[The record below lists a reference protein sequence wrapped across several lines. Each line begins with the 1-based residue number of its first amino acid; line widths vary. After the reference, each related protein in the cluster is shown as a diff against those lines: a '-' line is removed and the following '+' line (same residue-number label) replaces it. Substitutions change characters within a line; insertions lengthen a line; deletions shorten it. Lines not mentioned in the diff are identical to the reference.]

1 VTRAP
6 AGRFTSMDPVY
17 ITTPIYYVNAEPH
30 LGHTYTTVV
39 ADTLARY
46 FRQRG
51 RRTFLVTGT
60 DEHGDKVALA
70 AAAAGV
76 TPQEHADR
84 TSRLFRDTWD
94 QCGIQYDHFI
104 RTTDPYHIEVVREIL
119 QRVHDAGDIYFSSYG
134 GLYCT
139 GCERFY
145 TEKELVDGKCP
156 DHLTVPAFVDEQ
168 NYFFRMSK
176 YQGRLVDEL
185 TARPD
190 LILPERYRNE
200 VLAMLRDEALGDLCI
215 SRPKSRLT
223 WGIELPFDD
232 NYVTYVWFDAL
243 INYLSALRVQG
254 EGVLDELWPYAQHL
268 IGKDILK
275 PHGIFWPTMLM
286 AAGLPL
292 FKGLRVHGFWTH
304 GESKMS
310 KSLGNVIRPLDMKSR
325 FGMDSFR
332 YFLLREMAFGQ
343 DATFSADAFITR
355 VNADLANN
363 LGNLISRTL
372 AMQTRYFAG
381 EVQELTTPWT
391 KEDEGLAAAHKAAL
405 DEVPSHVE
413 QFNFHRALESAW
425 RAIDRANKYIVETAP
440 FKLAKDDA
448 TKPRTGAILHH
459 LLEGLY
465 VTAFLVEPF
474 LPETAASILALLGLP
489 AANVD
494 ESWEWGK
501 AIPAGHRVGAP
512 EVLFPRIEPEEPT

>member
-1 VTRAP
+1 
-6 AGRFTSMDPVY
+6 MEPVY

-46 FRQRG
+46 HRQRG
-51 RRTFLVTGT
+51 RRTYLVTGT

-76 TPQEHADR
+76 TPQEHANR

-94 QCGIQYDHFI
+94 ECGIQYDYFI
-104 RTTDPYHIEVVREIL
+104 RTTDRHHIEVVQEIL
-119 QRVHDAGDIYFSSYG
+119 QQVHDAGDIYFGSYG

-156 DHLTVPAFVDEQ
+156 DHLTVPAYVDEQ

-223 WGIELPFDD
+223 WGIELPFDA

-243 INYLSALRVQG
+243 INYVSALRLKGKEVF
-254 EGVLDELWPYAQHL
+254 DELWPHAQHL

-286 AAGLPL
+286 SVGLPL
-292 FKGLRVHGFWTH
+292 FKGLRVHGFWTR

-310 KSLGNVIRPLDMKSR
+310 KSLGNVIRPLEMKKR

-343 DATFSADAFITR
+343 DATFSTDALITR

-372 AMQTRYFAG
+372 AMQKRYFDG
-381 EVQELTTPWT
+381 EVQELTTPWST
-391 KEDEGLAAAHKAAL
+391 EDQELMAAHERAL
-405 DEVPSHVE
+405 EEVPAHVE
-413 QFNFHRALESAW
+413 QLAFHRALESTW
-425 RAIDRANKYIVETAP
+425 RAIDRANKYVVETAP
-440 FKLAKDDA
+440 FRLMKDDA
-448 TKPRTGAILHH
+448 TKRRAGAILHH

-465 VTAFLVEPF
+465 VTAFLLEPF
-474 LPETAASILALLGLP
+474 LPETAARILTLLGLP
-489 AANVD
+489 ADSKVD
-494 ESWEWGK
+494 EAWQWGN
-501 AIPAGHRVGAP
+501 AVPAGHRVGPP
-512 EVLFPRIEPEEPT
+512 EALFPRIENEENA